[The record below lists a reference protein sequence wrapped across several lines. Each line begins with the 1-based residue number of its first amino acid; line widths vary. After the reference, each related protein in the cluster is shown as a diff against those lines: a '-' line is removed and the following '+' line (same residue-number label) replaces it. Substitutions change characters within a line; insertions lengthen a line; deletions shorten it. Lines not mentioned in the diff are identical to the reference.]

1 MQMLLETECGECC
14 KEIQTTSSRQRR
26 HYVYSGKGFVKE
38 RLQTGK
44 VSRDRTFQ
52 AEEIAHT
59 GLEVRLGWTYLG
71 TIKVHTYRLERK

>member
-1 MQMLLETECGECC
+1 MQILLETECGECC

-38 RLQTGK
+38 RLQT
-44 VSRDRTFQ
+44 DRTFQ

-59 GLEVRLGWTYLG
+59 GWEVRFGWTYLG